1 MTEIVM
7 RDRFK
12 HAILTALA
20 DMEMVKI
27 LDCATFR
34 AISVNEVIRDS
45 DIPHSTAY
53 RKIKWMLEEGLLQ
66 TEKISLTED
75 GKKFSLFRSTI
86 RSIVTQ
92 YEQGKVIVHIEYN
105 INVAEKT
112 TERFFSLSSD

>member
-20 DMEMVKI
+20 DKEMVKI
-27 LDCATFR
+27 LDCATFK

-53 RKIKWMLEEGLLQ
+53 RKIKWLLEEGLLQ

-92 YEQGKVIVHIEYN
+92 YEQGKVIVRIEYN
-105 INVAEKT
+105 INVVEKT
-112 TERFFSLSSD
+112 AERFFSLSSD